1 MRTQHRVRGK
11 HLCSQEQTMSKIMM
25 TAAFGAGYVLG
36 TKAGRERYEQ
46 ISAKA
51 QELWGH
57 PKVQEQADKVK
68 EQAGKVTEQ
77 AKGRLKKSTDGGRA
91 RMDDPWDVDTD
102 TTLADDTDSAFA
114 GDDLEG
120 RRG

>member
-1 MRTQHRVRGK
+1 
-11 HLCSQEQTMSKIMM
+11 MSKIMM

-57 PKVQEQADKVK
+57 PKVQEQADKAKKQAGKVT

-102 TTLADDTDSAFA
+102 TALADDTDSAFA
-114 GDDLEG
+114 GDDGDDLEG
-120 RRG
+120 PRG

>member
-1 MRTQHRVRGK
+1 
-11 HLCSQEQTMSKIMM
+11 MSKIMM

-57 PKVQEQADKVK
+57 LKVQEQADKVK
-68 EQAGKVTEQ
+68 EQAGKVTEQAGKVTEQAKGRLKKSTEQ

>member
-1 MRTQHRVRGK
+1 
-11 HLCSQEQTMSKIMM
+11 MSKIMM

-36 TKAGRERYEQ
+36 AKAGRERYEQ

-57 PKVQEQADKVK
+57 PKVQEQADKAKKQAGKVTEQAGK
-68 EQAGKVTEQ
+68 VTEQAGKVTEQ

-120 RRG
+120 PRG

>member
-1 MRTQHRVRGK
+1 
-11 HLCSQEQTMSKIMM
+11 MM

-57 PKVQEQADKVK
+57 PKVQEQADKAKKQAGKVT
-68 EQAGKVTEQ
+68 EQAGKVTEQAKGRLKKSTEQ

-120 RRG
+120 PRG

>member
-1 MRTQHRVRGK
+1 
-11 HLCSQEQTMSKIMM
+11 MSKIMM

-46 ISAKA
+46 ISAKV
-51 QELWGH
+51 QKLWGH

-120 RRG
+120 PRG

>member
-1 MRTQHRVRGK
+1 
-11 HLCSQEQTMSKIMM
+11 MSKIMM

-46 ISAKA
+46 ISAKV
-51 QELWGH
+51 QKLWGH

-68 EQAGKVTEQ
+68 KQAGKVTEQAGKVTEQ

-102 TTLADDTDSAFA
+102 TTLADDTDTTLADDTDSAFA

-120 RRG
+120 PRG

>member
-1 MRTQHRVRGK
+1 
-11 HLCSQEQTMSKIMM
+11 MSKIMM

-57 PKVQEQADKVK
+57 PKVQEQADKAKKQAGKVT

-77 AKGRLKKSTDGGRA
+77 AGKVTEQ
-91 RMDDPWDVDTD
+91 
-102 TTLADDTDSAFA
+102 A
-114 GDDLEG
+114 G
-120 RRG
+120 